1 MRHHCWPLPV
11 ALLVVCALFTTG
23 RVTGTPRVIEA
34 RPLDTFPRE
43 RIAVE
48 TRSAR
53 RIVFEAWRADT
64 NETRAQ
70 GLMFIEELE
79 PSQAMIFVYD
89 PPQQVSM
96 WMKNTYVPLDMLF
109 ADLSGCIV
117 TVAANAK
124 PLSLDTI
131 AGAGPVA
138 YVIEIKAGTA
148 AAHGITAG
156 DRVVRFERSEQPA
169 THGAPCTQ

>member
-1 MRHHCWPLPV
+1 MRHHRWPLTV
-11 ALLVVCALFTTG
+11 ALLVICALFTTG

-156 DRVVRFERSEQPA
+156 DRVVRFESSEQPA

>member
-11 ALLVVCALFTTG
+11 ALLVVCALFAAG
-23 RVTGTPRVIEA
+23 RVTGTSRIVEA

-156 DRVVRFERSEQPA
+156 DRVVRFESSEQPA

>member
-1 MRHHCWPLPV
+1 MRHHRWPLPV

-70 GLMFIEELE
+70 GLMFVEELE
-79 PSQAMIFVYD
+79 PSQAMIFIYD
-89 PPQQVSM
+89 PPREVSM